1 MKSKLQN
8 GFYWI
13 CIKDK
18 EEGSENEV
26 AEYINGEW
34 YVTGSSKSFSPEEYD
49 IVVLSS
55 CLTLD

>member
-18 EEGSENEV
+18 EAGSESEV
-26 AEYINGEW
+26 AKFINGEW
-34 YVTGSSKSFSPEEYD
+34 YVTGSTKSFSPDEYE
-49 IVVLSS
+49 IVVLSP
-55 CLTLD
+55 CLTIE